1 MARFEEVQMLLAE
14 SAKEHLE
21 LFNMQVFIEQF
32 TLDRESRL
40 SLSLYEL
47 DPPFP
52 VSATVSFTYDAFQTG
67 ATLYD
72 DAPDHEHSTD
82 VDTSVEIEFSV
93 HLPIMVGSPD
103 IQALADEL
111 KEAYPDVDPVLIK
124 KDIVSQEGVIREY
137 ELGYSYTIEAVDIL
151 DKELVSEIFEEL
163 KGVLDTVNRRTKKYI
178 DKSWY
183 RSEGDSFK

>member
-47 DPPFP
+47 EPPFP
-52 VSATVSFTYDAFQTG
+52 VTATVSFTYDAFQTG

-72 DAPDHEHSTD
+72 DAPEHEQSSD
-82 VDTSVEIEFSV
+82 VDTSVELEFSV

-103 IQALADEL
+103 IQALIDEL
-111 KEAYPDVDPVLIK
+111 KEAYSDVDPVLIK
-124 KDIVSQEGVIREY
+124 KDIVSQDGVIREY
-137 ELGYSYTIEAVDIL
+137 ELGYSYTIEAADIL
-151 DKELVSEIFEEL
+151 DKELMSEVFDEL
-163 KGVLDTVNRRTKKYI
+163 RGILDTVNRRTKKYV
-178 DKSWY
+178 DKTWY
-183 RSEGDSFK
+183 RGESDSYR